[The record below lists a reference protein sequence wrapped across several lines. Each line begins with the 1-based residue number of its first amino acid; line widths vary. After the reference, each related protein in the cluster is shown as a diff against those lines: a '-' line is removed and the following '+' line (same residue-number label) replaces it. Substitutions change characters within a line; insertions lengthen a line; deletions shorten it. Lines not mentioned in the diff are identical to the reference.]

1 MTKRPRRDSSLRV
14 RPAPLALAVVAAL
27 GIPGPPQARAQDTEP
42 LPDPLRLEQVLQIAR
57 DRRAEIE
64 AARARARAA
73 AERPAIVSAL
83 EDPVISPSIDHLPF
97 MFQGVDYSVSVE
109 QRFPLSGV
117 RGHRRE
123 SAEADSQRFRA
134 ETDRVA
140 LDVELEAVTAFFML
154 QERRRIA
161 DILLEQRRLS
171 QQFVDAAV
179 ARYSAGTGTQSDV
192 LRAEIEVSRLD
203 AALRSI
209 GAEVRAAE
217 AMLNA
222 GLGRSADLPVP
233 ALESTA
239 LTEPPPSADV
249 VRETAF
255 SRRPE
260 LRAGEAEIGRSLAE
274 VSVMKTMYSP
284 MAMVRTGPSYTMTD
298 GAGWM
303 VMVGVSLPLWRGRL
317 RAGVAEAEAMVD
329 MARADLEA
337 MRRMVE
343 GDAVAARERALASR
357 EQYLALRDEVVPRAR
372 QAIDP
377 TLAGYAAG
385 ELPLVSVIEAAQ
397 TLWSVEAELAAAEF
411 GLGLTWARLQ
421 RATGDRGLSP

>member
-1 MTKRPRRDSSLRV
+1 M
-14 RPAPLALAVVAAL
+14 LAVL
-27 GIPGPPQARAQDTEP
+27 GILAPREACAQDPEALPNP
-42 LPDPLRLEQVLQIAR
+42 LGLERVVQIAGE
-57 DRRAEIE
+57 RRAEIA

-73 AERPAIVSAL
+73 GERPAIVSAL
-83 EDPVISPSIDHLPF
+83 EDPTIFPSIDHLPF
-97 MFQGVDYSVSVE
+97 MLQGVDYSVSVE
-109 QRFPLSGV
+109 QRFPLSGM
-117 RGHRRE
+117 RGHRRGA
-123 SAEADSQRFRA
+123 AEAESMRFGA
-134 ETDRVA
+134 ETNRVA
-140 LDVELEAVTAFFML
+140 LDIELEAVTAFFML

-161 DILLEQRRLS
+161 YILHEQRELS

-179 ARYSAGTGTQSDV
+179 ARYSAGSGTQSDV

-217 AMLNA
+217 AMLNT
-222 GLGRSADLPVP
+222 GIGRSAELSVPV
-233 ALESTA
+233 LESATPM
-239 LTEPPPSADV
+239 EPPPSMEA
-249 VRETAF
+249 VREAALV
-255 SRRPE
+255 RRPE
-260 LRAGEAEIGRSLAE
+260 LRAGEAEVGRSLAE

-317 RAGVAEAEAMVD
+317 DAGVAEAEAMVD

-343 GDAVAARERALASR
+343 GDAVASRERTLASR
-357 EQYLALRDEVVPRAR
+357 ERFFALRDEVVPRAR

-377 TLAGYAAG
+377 TLASYAAG
-385 ELPLVSVIEAAQ
+385 QLPLVSVIEAAQ
-397 TLWSVEAELAAAEF
+397 TLWSAEAELAAAEF
-411 GLGLTWARLQ
+411 GLGLSWARLK
-421 RATGDRGLSP
+421 RAMGDWGFSP

>member
-1 MTKRPRRDSSLRV
+1 MTRPSGFVVRARRVGRLSLLWL
-14 RPAPLALAVVAAL
+14 LAWSNPSHRTAY
-27 GIPGPPQARAQDTEP
+27 AQDAEP

-57 DRRAEIE
+57 DHRAEIE
-64 AARARARAA
+64 AARARSRAA

-83 EDPVISPSIDHLPF
+83 EDPVIFPSIDHLPF
-97 MFQGVDYSVSVE
+97 MLQGVDYSVSVE

-140 LDVELEAVTAFFML
+140 LDVELDAVTAFLML
-154 QERRRIA
+154 QERRRIGE
-161 DILLEQRRLS
+161 ILGEQRRLS
-171 QQFVDAAV
+171 REFVDAAV

-209 GAEVRAAE
+209 DFEVRAVE
-217 AMLNA
+217 AMLNT

-233 ALESTA
+233 ALESPP
-239 LTEPPPSADV
+239 LTELPPSTDT
-249 VRETAF
+249 VREAAL
-255 SRRPE
+255 SKRPE

-303 VMVGVSLPLWRGRL
+303 VMVGISLPLWRDRL
-317 RAGVAEAEAMVD
+317 HAGVAEAEAMVD

-343 GDAVAARERALASR
+343 GDAVAKREETLASR
-357 EQYLALRDEVVPRAR
+357 ERFFALRDEVVPRAR

-385 ELPLVSVIEAAQ
+385 QLPLVSVIDAAQ
-397 TLWSVEAELAAAEF
+397 TLWSVEAELAAAEL
-411 GLGLTWARLQ
+411 GLGLSWARLK
-421 RATGDRGLSP
+421 RATGDWGFPP

>member
-1 MTKRPRRDSSLRV
+1 MTKPSRRHRLRARPPR
-14 RPAPLALAVVAAL
+14 LALAVLAVL
-27 GIPGPPQARAQDTEP
+27 GIPAPRQARAQDREP

-57 DRRAEIE
+57 DHRAEIA

-83 EDPVISPSIDHLPF
+83 EDPVVSPSIDHLPF
-97 MFQGVDYSVSVE
+97 MLQGVDYSVSVE

-117 RGHRRE
+117 RGYRRR
-123 SAEADSQRFRA
+123 SAEAESQRFRA
-134 ETDRVA
+134 ATDRVA
-140 LDVELEAVTAFFML
+140 LDVELEAVTAFLML

-161 DILLEQRRLS
+161 DILQAQRGLS
-171 QQFVDAAV
+171 QEFVDAAV
-179 ARYSAGTGTQSDV
+179 ARYSAGTGTESDV

-222 GLGRSADLPVP
+222 SLGRPADLSVP
-233 ALESTA
+233 ALESPTPTA
-239 LTEPPPSADV
+239 LPGSTKAVRDV
-249 VRETAF
+249 AF
-255 SRRPE
+255 VRRPE
-260 LRAGEAEIGRSLAE
+260 LRAGEAEVGRSLAE
-274 VSVMKTMYSP
+274 VSVMKAMYSP

-303 VMVGVSLPLWRGRL
+303 VMVGVSVPLWRGRL
-317 RAGVAEAEAMVD
+317 RAGVVEAEAMVE

-343 GDAVAARERALASR
+343 GDAVASREQTLASR
-357 EQYLALRDEVVPRAR
+357 EQFLALRDEVVPRAR

-385 ELPLVSVIEAAQ
+385 QLPLVSVIDAAQ

-411 GLGLTWARLQ
+411 SLGLSWARLK
-421 RATGDRGLSP
+421 RAMGDWGGWP

>member
-1 MTKRPRRDSSLRV
+1 L
-14 RPAPLALAVVAAL
+14 LALVAVAAL
-27 GIPGPPQARAQDTEP
+27 GIPGSRQARAQDTGP
-42 LPDPLRLEQVLQIAR
+42 LPDPLRLEQVQQIAR

-83 EDPVISPSIDHLPF
+83 EDPLIFPSIDHLPF
-97 MFQGVDYSVSVE
+97 MFQGVDYSVTVE

-117 RGHRRE
+117 RGRRRE

-161 DILLEQRRLS
+161 DILREQRRLS

-217 AMLNA
+217 AMLNT
-222 GLGRSADLPVP
+222 GLGRPADLPVP
-233 ALESTA
+233 ALESTTP
-239 LTEPPPSADV
+239 TEPPPSADV
-249 VRETAF
+249 VREIAF

-284 MAMVRTGPSYTMTD
+284 MAMVRTGPSYTMAD

-337 MRRMVE
+337 MHRMVE

-372 QAIDP
+372 QAIEP
-377 TLAGYAAG
+377 TLAGYASG
-385 ELPLVSVIEAAQ
+385 QLPLVSVIDAAQ
-397 TLWSVEAELAAAEF
+397 TLWSAEAELAAAEF
-411 GLGLTWARLQ
+411 GLGLSWARLK
-421 RATGDRGLSP
+421 RATGDWGLSP

>member
-1 MTKRPRRDSSLRV
+1 M
-14 RPAPLALAVVAAL
+14 LAVL
-27 GIPGPPQARAQDTEP
+27 GIPAPRQAHAQEPEP

-57 DRRAEIE
+57 DHRAEIA

-73 AERPAIVSAL
+73 GERPAIVSAL
-83 EDPVISPSIDHLPF
+83 EDPIISPSIDHLPF
-97 MFQGVDYSVSVE
+97 MLQGVDYSVSVE

-117 RGHRRE
+117 RGHRRS
-123 SAEADSQRFRA
+123 SAEAESQRFRA

-140 LDVELEAVTAFFML
+140 LDVELEAVTAFLML

-161 DILLEQRRLS
+161 DILQEQRGLS

-203 AALRSI
+203 AVLRSI

-217 AMLNA
+217 AMLNT
-222 GLGRSADLPVP
+222 GLGRSADLSVP
-233 ALESTA
+233 ALESATPTG
-239 LTEPPPSADV
+239 LPPSNEA
-249 VRETAF
+249 VREAAF
-255 SRRPE
+255 VRRPE
-260 LRAGEAEIGRSLAE
+260 LRVGEAEVGRSLAE
-274 VSVMKTMYSP
+274 VSVMKSMYSP

-303 VMVGVSLPLWRGRL
+303 VMVGVSVPLWRGRL

-343 GDAVAARERALASR
+343 GDAVTSREQTLASR
-357 EQYLALRDEVVPRAR
+357 EQFLALRDEVVPRAR

-385 ELPLVSVIEAAQ
+385 QLPLVSVIDAAQ

-411 GLGLTWARLQ
+411 SLGLSWARLK
-421 RATGDRGLSP
+421 RAMGDRGAQP